1 MKIILTH
8 EVSGLGIAGD
18 IAEVKDGY
26 ARNYLLPRSLAM
38 PWTKGGQKQV
48 DAITKARATRAV
60 KSLEDAKTLKGNLEA
75 STVTVPARA
84 GNAGRLY
91 GAVTTAEIADAV
103 KGAGVGSVDRRTIQV
118 TNPIR
123 TTGAHEVTVRL
134 HTDVQANLKLNVV
147 PAT

>member
-8 EVSGLGIAGD
+8 EVSGLGVAGD
-18 IAEVKDGY
+18 VAEVKDGY

-38 PWTKGGQKQV
+38 PWTRGGQKQV

-60 KSLEDAKTLKGNLEA
+60 KSLEDAQTLRGNLEA
-75 STVTVPARA
+75 ATVNLSARA
-84 GNAGRLY
+84 GESGRLY

-103 KGAGVGSVDRRTIQV
+103 KEAGAGTIDRRTIQV

-134 HTDVQANLKLNVV
+134 HPDVQANLKLNVV
-147 PAT
+147 PAK